1 LEGHRNAPAQ
11 VTAMDI
17 LFALSGVN
25 VLIALALGLFVFV
38 FGFLLNGRPD
48 GKDKEE
54 LERWKRDRP
63 LQWMFLAV
71 VIIVTVVL
79 IAER

>member
-1 LEGHRNAPAQ
+1 MNF
-11 VTAMDI
+11 

-25 VLIALALGLFVFV
+25 VLIAIGLGLFVFV
-38 FGFLLNGRPD
+38 FGFLLNPRPD

-54 LERWKRDRP
+54 FERWKRDRP
-63 LQWMFLAV
+63 LQWIFLAV
-71 VIIVTVVL
+71 VIIVTMVL